1 MINNEDNDNFATML
15 VNGEMAKKDT
25 IQGGTIISKAMAKE
39 NKEAPDFIK
48 YFNEMDMSYDSIKLG
63 ADLYQKMEKR
73 KKGNDEDLRA
83 LNILDDEK
91 NTSSFNQNDHRT
103 MTIDKD
109 SISSETSRSI
119 QKVNPKEVKNYS
131 IKNVYEFEK
140 NNHVSNNNSSN
151 FSEMIEKKSFVD
163 AIHPDEKLAKNYF
176 SNNKLDHNVDDK
188 LIGKPSDNSIIS
200 KDNNSSTMKMNLNK
214 PLLLNPHNLLKQV
227 GKIDSKEIIELLE
240 DNALKAMEVD
250 SLEES
255 LKKTYSNMERE
266 IQLVKEKYQDSIK
279 KFSIALE
286 FLKSNPHLK
295 NLKEYEDYSK
305 FSKVMDQSK
314 FSLYSNDEG
323 SIGGSSMLPLNN
335 VKVHKYK
342 DNNINSKNK

>member
-1 MINNEDNDNFATML
+1 
-15 VNGEMAKKDT
+15 
-25 IQGGTIISKAMAKE
+25 
-39 NKEAPDFIK
+39 
-48 YFNEMDMSYDSIKLG
+48 
-63 ADLYQKMEKR
+63 ME
-73 KKGNDEDLRA
+73 
-83 LNILDDEK
+83 
-91 NTSSFNQNDHRT
+91 
-103 MTIDKD
+103 
-109 SISSETSRSI
+109 
-119 QKVNPKEVKNYS
+119 
-131 IKNVYEFEK
+131 
-140 NNHVSNNNSSN
+140 
-151 FSEMIEKKSFVD
+151 
-163 AIHPDEKLAKNYF
+163 
-176 SNNKLDHNVDDK
+176 
-188 LIGKPSDNSIIS
+188 
-200 KDNNSSTMKMNLNK
+200 
-214 PLLLNPHNLLKQV
+214 
-227 GKIDSKEIIELLE
+227 IDSKEIIELLE